1 MWWVGQSTWN
11 FQQFVFGVSFQI
23 NVLWSP
29 QLFSSVCYQDDL
41 SDSERNEIAN
51 LTAHN
56 FNNNWLLY
64 VEFSETINLCRNI
77 WLIENWKCQF
87 FYFWNKRCKKEENFQ
102 FFKGCFSV
110 MHDPMDM
117 IFGVLLETYVRL
129 LISITSQPFLR
140 CSKIYN
146 NLNVKSCLKL
156 NIP

>member
-1 MWWVGQSTWN
+1 MCWVGQRPWN
-11 FQQFVFGVSFQI
+11 FQQK
-23 NVLWSP
+23 
-29 QLFSSVCYQDDL
+29 LFLLLAFKKMYFRIFCYFQDDP
-41 SDSERNEIAN
+41 SDSERNEIAS
-51 LTAHN
+51 LSACN
-56 FNNNWLLY
+56 FKNNWLLY

-156 NIP
+156 NFP